1 MRIYSDYISRN
12 SSISCLTRLSY
23 GLLLISVFSF
33 PSCILHEKEPV
44 NTRSGGE
51 GIDYATGFDIEITSG
66 FRILTVHNPWQGARD
81 VMFRYLL
88 ACRDAGPG
96 GQLPEYARNI
106 PVIRTP
112 VRSVICLSTTH
123 IALLD
128 FIEETGSITAVS
140 EGEYIYNEKVRA
152 RLDRGEL
159 PGIGY
164 DMNLNYERLL
174 ELNPDVILA
183 YGVDAEA
190 GAWLGRL
197 RDLGL
202 NVVLIGEYLENSALA
217 QAEWVKFMAHFF
229 NKQDLASTKFSE
241 IEKEYLELKDMVS
254 AIETKPVVMSGLPW
268 RNSWFVPGGNS
279 LFASL
284 IADAG
289 GRYLW
294 DSDRGRDNF
303 PVDIEKIMEQGS
315 LADFWVNTGT
325 AISGGDILN
334 ADERLAGLRP
344 FRTGRIYNN
353 NARINK
359 HGGNDYWE
367 SGIVNPHIILRDLI
381 HILHPDLLPGH
392 RPVYYREL

>member
-1 MRIYSDYISRN
+1 MRMHSDYISFYRF
-12 SSISCLTRLSY
+12 ISWATRPCS
-23 GLLLISVFSF
+23 GLLLMTVFFFSACGHPQKNTLF
-33 PSCILHEKEPV
+33 P
-44 NTRSGGE
+44 RSAGE
-51 GIDYATGFDIEITSG
+51 GIDYATGFDIEVSDG
-66 FRILTVHNPWQGARD
+66 FRILTVYNPWQGARG
-81 VMFRYLL
+81 VMFRYIL
-88 ACRDAGPG
+88 ACRDSGRV
-96 GQLPEYARNI
+96 GQLPENAGNL

-112 VRSVICLSTTH
+112 VRTVICLSTTH

-128 FIEETGSITAVS
+128 FIEETGSLIAVS
-140 EGEYIYNEKVRA
+140 EGEYIYNENVRA

-197 RDLGL
+197 RGLGM
-202 NVVLIGEYLENSALA
+202 NVVLVGEYLENTALA
-217 QAEWVKFMAHFF
+217 QAEWVKFVAHFF
-229 NKQDLASTKFSE
+229 NKQDLATVKFSE

-254 AIETKPVVMSGLPW
+254 ETETRPVVMSGLPW

-294 DSDRGRDNF
+294 DSNRGRDNF

-315 LADFWVNTGT
+315 SADYWINTGT
-325 AISGGDILN
+325 AVSVGDILN

-344 FRTGRIYNN
+344 FRTEKIYNN
-353 NARINK
+353 NARINN

-392 RPVYYREL
+392 RPFYYREL